1 MIIAAFDH
9 AEHKDL
15 PPMSI
20 ISAVLYP
27 LSIPFRM
34 TFSHA
39 EASRSVCDSYILELS
54 DGKNSGF
61 GELILRSYVNDPGGI
76 FDSKPKISKRISE
89 MIEELTDGNTGFI
102 TPDELKN
109 KVLDSRWKNHELP
122 LLAAVEGALLDIL
135 CRRNNADI
143 YNLLGQPPK
152 RMELVYGGVLPILSD
167 EAMTGIIAAYHQIAI
182 PYMRVKLSKDLSY
195 NRHVLKTVR
204 ESFGSDY
211 DIRVDVNCAW
221 DIRTTLDH
229 IDLLKSCGVKF
240 VEEPVGADHEKMVNL
255 AGRTRGSG
263 VTYVADESAVSFDD
277 IAGIA
282 ADKTFSML
290 NLRLAKNGGLLRV
303 LELSLRAEKAG
314 LKYQLGSH
322 VGETGI
328 LSVTGRIAASLMK
341 NPVYIDGSFDD
352 FLLSDNITTESFTF
366 GSGGKAPV
374 ITGKMMGYDVDT
386 GKLGKGIV
394 LI

>member
-1 MIIAAFDH
+1 
-9 AEHKDL
+9 
-15 PPMSI
+15 MSI
-20 ISAVLYP
+20 VSAVLYP

-39 EASRSVCDSYILELS
+39 EASRSICDSYILELS
-54 DGKNSGF
+54 DGENRGF

-76 FDSKPKISKRISE
+76 LDSKQKISKRISE
-89 MIEELTDGNTGFI
+89 VIKELTGGNKEFI
-102 TPDELKN
+102 TPDELKS
-109 KVLDSRWKNHELP
+109 KVLDGRWKNHELP
-122 LLAAVEGALLDIL
+122 LLAAVEGALLDL
-135 CRRNNADI
+135 FCRRNNTDI

-152 RMELVYGGVLPILSD
+152 RMELFYGGVLPILSD
-167 EAMTGIIAAYHQIAI
+167 EAMSRIIGIYRQMSI

-195 NRHVLKTVR
+195 NRYVLKTVR
-204 ESFGSDY
+204 ESFGSDF

-221 DIRTTLDH
+221 DIETTVDH
-229 IDLLKSCGVKF
+229 LELLKSYGVRL
-240 VEEPVGADHEKMVNL
+240 VEEPIGADHKKMVNL
-255 AGRTRGSG
+255 AYRTRGSG
-263 VTYVADESAVSFDD
+263 ITYVADESAVSFDD
-277 IAGIA
+277 IDSIA

-290 NLRLAKNGGLLRV
+290 NLRLAKNGGLIRV
-303 LELSLRAEKAG
+303 LELSLRADEAG

-328 LSVTGRIAASLMK
+328 LSVTGRIAASLMEK
-341 NPVYIDGSFDD
+341 PVYIDGSFDD

-374 ITGKMMGYDVDT
+374 ITGKMMGYDVDIS
-386 GKLGKGIV
+386 KLGKGIV